1 MSHDPFVGLRMDQKL
16 LDRLDAIAQP
26 FNRSRILREALEQYL
41 DQVEHKQDPA
51 DSHLIEVSR

>member
-1 MSHDPFVGLRMDQKL
+1 MDQKL